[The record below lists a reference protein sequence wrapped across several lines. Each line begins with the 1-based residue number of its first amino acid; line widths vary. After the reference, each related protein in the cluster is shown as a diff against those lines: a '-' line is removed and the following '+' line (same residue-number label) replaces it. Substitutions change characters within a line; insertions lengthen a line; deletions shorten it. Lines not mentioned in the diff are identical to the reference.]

1 MNPDLELTRHLE
13 INLYVL
19 SNGIED
25 RPRFA
30 SCSCPARKEVESLI
44 PEEGDHDIE
53 ILEGHVVKAFR
64 PQALTRVP
72 KHIQCGQG
80 TAGDK
85 TRRREARRSRLDPT
99 TAEVASNS
107 LGHG

>member
-19 SNGIED
+19 SNGIKD

-53 ILEGHVVKAFR
+53 ILEGHVVEALR
-64 PQALTRVP
+64 PQALARVP
-72 KHIQCGQG
+72 ERFKRGQR

-85 TRRREARRSRLDPT
+85 TGRREARRSGLDLALT
-99 TAEVASNS
+99 EMAGDS